1 MAALCERSL
10 LPAIPLDLNMLHA
23 SERGHVAMAEVPPG
37 TAWSAMVQVV
47 AKSLFVSGAAIR

>member
-23 SERGHVAMAEVPPG
+23 SERGPRGDGRSTTWESTVSNGPG
-37 TAWSAMVQVV
+37 
-47 AKSLFVSGAAIR
+47 GG